1 MALLQHDRMTST
13 VRSTGKIATSRAG
26 ARRTAGKRNVAAMAD
41 AADGWPNGLSQVTI
55 LNQREEGE
63 VLLIEVV
70 SRRTTAVCPRC
81 TATTST
87 IHERRLQQ
95 KQDLGANGKRVVLLL
110 NRRRFRCRQCDK
122 VFTEP
127 DDVCGWRRR
136 TTARF
141 RRYLREQAGEQS
153 MKRIAR
159 REGVSRDTVRRALAE
174 AD

>member
-1 MALLQHDRMTST
+1 MGLLQRDRLTPAVQSPDEIVAPRT
-13 VRSTGKIATSRAG
+13 G
-26 ARRTAGKRNVAAMAD
+26 ARRGAGRRNATPAVD
-41 AADGWPNGLSQVTI
+41 AASAWPNGLSQVTV
-55 LNQREEGE
+55 LNQRQEGE
-63 VLLIEVV
+63 VFLIEVV
-70 SRRTTAVCPRC
+70 SRRTTATCPQC
-81 TATTST
+81 GASTST

-95 KQDLGANGKRVVLLL
+95 KQDLGADGKRVVLLL

-127 DDVCGWRRR
+127 DDICGWRRR